1 MEQNKTPIPQKPP
14 FPYLNVHRW
23 LLLGALLIG
32 IFFDRAWQIE
42 TPTTQA
48 ASLCYSLFWALYL
61 AVFLLFAWK
70 RAKHNRDG
78 WVLAGAFLILAVRG
92 TVYAQQ
98 ELFVI
103 NLIVIPC
110 LLMLH
115 AAVVNLDLP
124 KGKEGGYFLAFFKGW
139 FVWPF
144 SALGRF
150 FGAIASLFRT
160 KRDGNL
166 KKVLCGVLIAVP
178 LVVIVGALLLNADGV
193 MNFYFSD
200 FFRNLK
206 FGSFLWHLVLI
217 LIVTLLFYSFL
228 FNAAYSR
235 KLAAAEPAE
244 RKRIPAVTLTI
255 VLAALLLIYAVFAYV
270 QFAYLMGLRG
280 LPAELTYSEYARQG
294 FTELILVS
302 IINLCVFGLCLA
314 RGEESKPLRV
324 LMFALLAATLIL
336 LYSAAM
342 RLILY
347 TEAYGLT
354 FMRLL
359 PLWFMAFLLF
369 VLLLCT
375 VRLIKKKLHLVRIAA
390 MGLVIWYLL
399 LNVVNVDGL
408 IAESIL
414 KKAQREGE
422 LSTQDYTYVV
432 YHLSH
437 DAEPVRKEY
446 RDLLRDAA
454 LRE

>member
-1 MEQNKTPIPQKPP
+1 
-14 FPYLNVHRW
+14 
-23 LLLGALLIG
+23 
-32 IFFDRAWQIE
+32 
-42 TPTTQA
+42 
-48 ASLCYSLFWALYL
+48 
-61 AVFLLFAWK
+61 
-70 RAKHNRDG
+70 
-78 WVLAGAFLILAVRG
+78 
-92 TVYAQQ
+92 
-98 ELFVI
+98 
-103 NLIVIPC
+103 
-110 LLMLH
+110 MLH

-124 KGKEGGYFLAFFKGW
+124 RGKEGGYFLAFFKGW

-144 SALGRF
+144 SALGKC

-166 KKVLCGVLIAVP
+166 KKVLCGILIAVP
-178 LVVIVGALLLNADGV
+178 LAVIVGALLLNADGV
-193 MNFYFSD
+193 MNFYFKD
-200 FFRNLK
+200 AFRNLR
-206 FGSFLWHLVLI
+206 FGEVFWHILLV

-228 FNAAYSR
+228 FNAAFSR
-235 KLAAAEPAE
+235 KLTAAKEDG
-244 RKRIPAVTLTI
+244 KRIPAVTLTV
-255 VLAALLLIYAVFAYV
+255 VLSVLLLLYAVFAYV

-314 RGEESKPLRV
+314 RGEESKPLRG

-354 FMRLL
+354 FRRLL

-375 VRLIKKKLHLVRIAA
+375 VRLIKRKLHLVRIAA
-390 MGLVIWYLL
+390 MGLVVWYLL

-422 LSTQDYTYVV
+422 LSNQDYIYVM
-432 YHLSH
+432 YHLSY

-446 RDLLRDAA
+446 RDLFRDAA

>member
-1 MEQNKTPIPQKPP
+1 M
-14 FPYLNVHRW
+14 
-23 LLLGALLIG
+23 
-32 IFFDRAWQIE
+32 
-42 TPTTQA
+42 
-48 ASLCYSLFWALYL
+48 
-61 AVFLLFAWK
+61 
-70 RAKHNRDG
+70 
-78 WVLAGAFLILAVRG
+78 
-92 TVYAQQ
+92 
-98 ELFVI
+98 
-103 NLIVIPC
+103 
-110 LLMLH
+110 
-115 AAVVNLDLP
+115 
-124 KGKEGGYFLAFFKGW
+124 
-139 FVWPF
+139 
-144 SALGRF
+144 
-150 FGAIASLFRT
+150 
-160 KRDGNL
+160 
-166 KKVLCGVLIAVP
+166 
-178 LVVIVGALLLNADGV
+178 
-193 MNFYFSD
+193 
-200 FFRNLK
+200 
-206 FGSFLWHLVLI
+206 
-217 LIVTLLFYSFL
+217 
-228 FNAAYSR
+228 
-235 KLAAAEPAE
+235 
-244 RKRIPAVTLTI
+244 
-255 VLAALLLIYAVFAYV
+255 LAALLLIYAVFAYV

-294 FTELILVS
+294 FSELVWVS
-302 IINLCVFGLCLA
+302 IINLFVFGLCLA
-314 RGEESKPLRV
+314 RGEESKPLRG

-375 VRLIKKKLHLVRIAA
+375 VRLIRRKLHLVRIAA
-390 MGLVIWYLL
+390 MGLVVWYLL